1 MLKILGL
8 VVMLGVLMVGAPTFE
23 SSNQLAQAMFHD
35 HVENVV
41 DGLFKP
47 KQDPLINN
55 PTNQGHVAMND
66 LHSKYPNIVQNDI
79 NIAHQAVTIACV
91 QSFEEP
97 NNPFATGLCSETS
110 HSILTKYLNDWGYE
124 YLIGTSTTMPPQ
136 LVVK

>member
-1 MLKILGL
+1 
-8 VVMLGVLMVGAPTFE
+8 
-23 SSNQLAQAMFHD
+23 MFHD

-47 KQDPLINN
+47 KQNPLIKN

-91 QSFEEP
+91 QTLRTQTIHLQQAYAVKP
-97 NNPFATGLCSETS
+97 VT
-110 HSILTKYLNDWGYE
+110 IYLTKYLNDSG
-124 YLIGTSTTMPPQ
+124 I
-136 LVVK
+136 